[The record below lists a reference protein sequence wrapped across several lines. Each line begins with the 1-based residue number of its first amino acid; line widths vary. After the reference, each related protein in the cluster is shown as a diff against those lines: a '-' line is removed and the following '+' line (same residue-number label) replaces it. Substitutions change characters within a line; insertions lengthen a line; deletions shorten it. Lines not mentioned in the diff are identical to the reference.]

1 MSKNF
6 LFSVVT
12 AAYNVELYLAEAI
25 DSVIKQ
31 TIGFKKNIQLILV
44 DDGSTDGTGAICD
57 KYQKKYPENIV
68 VIHKENGGV
77 SSARNAGIEVATGK
91 YINFLD
97 ADDKFSP
104 ESFDNVYNFFE
115 QHYDETDIVT
125 VPLHYFEGKT
135 GGHYLNDK
143 FKSGSRVVDLNDE
156 YKLLLKHVNATF
168 FITDVAK
175 NYRFDTELE
184 IGEDTKFCCD
194 ILSEKMQLGLFTKAI
209 YWYRYRQ
216 QGQLSAIQ
224 NSAQNKNYYTAELTN
239 CYEAILLNV
248 KNKFGHI
255 PNYFQDLIL
264 NELFWRL
271 KNYTEKPD
279 ILTDEEWVL
288 YAEKIKFLC
297 AYFDDYCVIK
307 HSLLWVD
314 HKFFILYH
322 KYNKYASLVKTGRD
336 IALVYNDN
344 EVARMANRRTII
356 EFINIDKDGQIH
368 IEGYFRFVGIDDEEP
383 VRIFV
388 QCNRKKY
395 ECVLIDRND
404 KKRYRLDFAIYRD
417 IGFSVILPSNSKK
430 VEIKFGCIIRDAEVF
445 RKIIQFGEYSPIG
458 GEYKN
463 SYYSHNGRIVKTKG
477 NSVFVEPCKLRNK
490 IKCETALVAEILKKR
505 KYKHAAFRLY
515 YNFFQGLR
523 RLLPWKKKEYWLVL
537 DRVNKA
543 DDNGEAFF
551 EYMQNHRK
559 REVKTE
565 FLIHKNTPDYKR
577 IKRYGKVVDILGKKH
592 KLHYLKCDKVV
603 ASNGDEF
610 AIRPFHRVKAL
621 RDITAK
627 KKFVFLQHGVISN
640 DLSGWLNKYNK
651 NIYKFVTTT
660 YPEYNSIFECKYF
673 YEESNVI
680 LTGLPRYDKL
690 YNATQMQIAIIPT
703 WRQYLNGTND
713 GGVWTA
719 IEHFEETDYFKF
731 YNSLLND
738 SRLLNAA
745 KEYGYKIVFLPH
757 PNVYQAYIQLFNIP
771 NGVEVLAMN
780 TKYSGVFAESNLL
793 LTDYSSVAFDFAYL
807 RKPVVY
813 SQFDQ
818 EMLLNGGHVYTKGY
832 FEYEK
837 DGFGEVCTDLD
848 STVKTLI
855 SYIKDGC
862 KLKDEYAERIENTF
876 PFNDKNNCER
886 VFNAIYKSD
895 MKSE

>member
-143 FKSGSRVVDLNDE
+143 FKNGNRVIDLFQE
-156 YKLLLKHVNATF
+156 PKFLLKNVNSSF
-168 FITDVAK
+168 FKRTAINNIK
-175 NYRFDTELE
+175 FDTLLQ
-184 IGEDTKFCCD
+184 IGEDVKFC
-194 ILSEKMQLGLFTKAI
+194 SEFLAGKMTLGVVTDAI
-209 YWYRYRQ
+209 YYYRSRAA
-216 QGQLSAIQ
+216 GSSSATQ
-224 NSAQNKNYYTAELTN
+224 SSKDNENYYFAVVDRLYNYLTEITDN
-239 CYEAILLNV
+239 YDIKFNDYYQNLL
-248 KNKFGHI
+248 
-255 PNYFQDLIL
+255 L
-264 NELFWRL
+264 NELCWRL
-271 KNYTEKPD
+271 RANPEKPD
-279 ILTDEEWVL
+279 
-288 YAEKIKFLC
+288 F
-297 AYFDDYCVIK
+297 FDDEQWQRYQE
-307 HSLLWVD
+307 LLFEPVKYITDKNIMFHDLLFVD
-314 HKFFILYH
+314 HKVFLLEKKYGRLPDLIKAKGNICLG
-322 KYNKYASLVKTGRD
+322 YNKRIFHRVSWWHTK
-336 IALVYNDN
+336 I
-344 EVARMANRRTII
+344 EII
-356 EFINIDKDGQIH
+356 EFRGDMLH
-368 IEGYFRFVGIDDEEP
+368 IEGFMRFHGIPDNMP
-383 VRIFV
+383 IRIYLSTGKRKIYCRIF
-388 QCNRKKY
+388 
-395 ECVLIDRND
+395 DRNND
-404 KKRYRLDFAIYRD
+404 KRLRYGIPVYRD
-417 IGFSVILPSNSKK
+417 VGFKGDVKLFNAQTNIEFFCILKK
-430 VEIKFGCIIRDAEVF
+430 VKIARNNISFGQYA
-445 RKIIQFGEYSPIG
+445 PIST
-458 GEYKN
+458 EYKN
-463 SYYSHNGRIVKTKG
+463 SYYSSG
-477 NSVFVEPCKLRNK
+477 NRTIWYENKKLHVIPSSFFKRLSFELKFQAELIKKHKFK
-490 IKCETALVAEILKKR
+490 IGLI
-505 KYKHAAFRLY
+505 RLY
-515 YNFFQGLR
+515 YCFYKLF
-523 RLLPWKKKEYWLVL
+523 KHKEYWLVF

-551 EYMQNHRK
+551 EYLRKYRK
-559 REVKTE
+559 REVKAE

-577 IKRYGKVVDILGKKH
+577 IKRCGKVTDILSAKH
-592 KLHYLKCDKVV
+592 KLHYVKCDKVV
-603 ASNGDEF
+603 ASNGEEF
-610 AIRPFHRVKAL
+610 TIRPLGGITAL
-621 RDITAK
+621 RDISVK
-627 KKFVFLQHGVISN
+627 KKYVFLQHGVTKDDVS
-640 DLSGWLNKYNK
+640 DWLNKYNK
-651 NIYKFVTTT
+651 SIYRLITVTNA
-660 YPEYNSIFECKYF
+660 EYQSFLNGNYF
-673 YEESNVI
+673 YDKQNIV
-680 LTGLPRYDKL
+680 LTGFPRYDKL
-690 YNATQMQIAIIPT
+690 YNAPKKQIAIMPT
-703 WRQYLNGTND
+703 WRHYLNGIND

-719 IEHFEETDYFKF
+719 IEHFDETDYFKF

-745 KEYGYKIVFLPH
+745 KEHGYKIVFLPH
-757 PNVYQAYIQLFNIP
+757 PNIYQAYIKQFNIP
-771 NGVEVLAMN
+771 AGVEVLDMN

-813 SQFDQ
+813 CQFDS
-818 EMLLNGGHVYTKGY
+818 EMFFSGAHSYDKGY

-886 VFNAIYKSD
+886 VFNAIYK
-895 MKSE
+895 K